1 MGNCSKYL
9 LDILPED
16 GHAICVQINIYD
28 DDSIF
33 TQYLLEFTQNSYSCR
48 MFIGVWVEK
57 KDIQTPHCG
66 QTYFNGPIF
75 NTLKFCAYLYRL
87 SAAEFFSGF
96 NFLKIL

>member
-16 GHAICVQINIYD
+16 AHAICVQINIYD

-33 TQYLLEFTQNSYSCR
+33 TQYLLEFTQNSYSFR

-75 NTLKFCAYLYRL
+75 NTLKFCVP
-87 SAAEFFSGF
+87 
-96 NFLKIL
+96 I

>member
-57 KDIQTPHCG
+57 K
-66 QTYFNGPIF
+66 
-75 NTLKFCAYLYRL
+75 LYRPIIVDKPISMVL
-87 SAAEFFSGF
+87 Y
-96 NFLKIL
+96 LIP

>member
-28 DDSIF
+28 DDSIRV
-33 TQYLLEFTQNSYSCR
+33 TEYLLEFTQNSYSCR

-57 KDIQTPHCG
+57 IYRPLIVDR
-66 QTYFNGPIF
+66 PISMV
-75 NTLKFCAYLYRL
+75 LYL
-87 SAAEFFSGF
+87 
-96 NFLKIL
+96 IP

>member
-16 GHAICVQINIYD
+16 GHAICVQTNIYD

-33 TQYLLEFTQNSYSCR
+33 TQFTQNSYSCR

-57 KDIQTPHCG
+57 KDIQTHHCG

-75 NTLKFCAYLYRL
+75 NTLKC
-87 SAAEFFSGF
+87 F